1 MLIGSFAALPTM
13 PVLTKLLPLP
23 DAVLA
28 FLASVAT
35 LESMASVGGI
45 FKNSVRKHGHTGKC
59 WFELPLKIHTGHAGS
74 NCPLKSTLVML
85 GGVRKNSFQKP
96 RTSFILCF

>member
-35 LESMASVGGI
+35 LESMVKCGGYLQKLCQKTWPHWKMLVG
-45 FKNSVRKHGHTGKC
+45 VRSIA
-59 WFELPLKIHTGHAGS
+59 LKIG
-74 NCPLKSTLVML
+74 P
-85 GGVRKNSFQKP
+85 
-96 RTSFILCF
+96 